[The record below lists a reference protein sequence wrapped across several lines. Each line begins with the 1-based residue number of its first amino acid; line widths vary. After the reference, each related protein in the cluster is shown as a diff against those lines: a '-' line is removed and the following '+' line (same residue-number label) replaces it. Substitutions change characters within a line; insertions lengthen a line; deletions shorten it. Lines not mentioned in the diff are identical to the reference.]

1 MYPYHFRPKG
11 YFVDMWKVFVAMP
24 FDDRYQPVYTDLI
37 IPSIDKVNKAR
48 QEGDRLTYYR
58 GKDPKHTRAG
68 WLEILEEL
76 YTARIVLGVL
86 TGSNPNVF
94 YELGIAHATQQMHRQ
109 LLIAEKGYTT
119 EFDLKDLIYTT
130 YSAADPAGSIDS
142 LSGAI
147 EDTLKMYEIN
157 QDRMVSLAQSRLSVI
172 ELQILWERGA
182 ESHFLIR
189 TESPDKELN
198 GYADLCHSRLL
209 SLSTKVCKERIE
221 YSHYWTDLGNALL
234 NRLGIITNATM
245 RERMRNYR
253 KDFPV

>member
-130 YSAADPAGSIDS
+130 
-142 LSGAI
+142 
-147 EDTLKMYEIN
+147 
-157 QDRMVSLAQSRLSVI
+157 
-172 ELQILWERGA
+172 
-182 ESHFLIR
+182 
-189 TESPDKELN
+189 